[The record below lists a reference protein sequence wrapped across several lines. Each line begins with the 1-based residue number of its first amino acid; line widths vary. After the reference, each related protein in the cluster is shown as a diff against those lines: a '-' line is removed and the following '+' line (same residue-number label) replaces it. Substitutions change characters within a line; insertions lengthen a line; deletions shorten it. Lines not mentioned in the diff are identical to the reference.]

1 MKTAQRIRLLVAL
14 VVCCVAPA
22 YANNPP
28 QPDGLF
34 SILLIFPA
42 VILGRWLAGVAPAS
56 KSLAKRLS
64 TAFILLVC
72 VILCLGGTGLAL
84 VPLIIIAGYGIVR
97 ATQILRNGQGRK
109 RILIGSALLGLVLF
123 AVTDYFASLLSYD
136 PAAALEYVAVSRLRS
151 LAAAE
156 QEFRTPTVAK
166 GASSPTYG
174 TMAELE
180 EAQLFSW
187 NLTPNTIRSG
197 YIYGEGIDKPHNQF
211 FFYAVPAFPRKLE
224 SRWFHF
230 IPGGSLLEALL
241 GKQRGAETGYRSFA
255 VDETGV
261 IRFMVQ
267 RNLGTPVTREEIA
280 TWKTFP

>member
-1 MKTAQRIRLLVAL
+1 VNTAQRVGLFIAL
-14 VVCCVAPA
+14 VVCCVTPA

-34 SILLIFPA
+34 SVLLIFPA
-42 VILGRWLAGVAPAS
+42 VIVGRRLAGVSPVS
-56 KSLAKRLS
+56 ESLAKRIA

-97 ATQILRNGQGRK
+97 ATQILRKGQGRK
-109 RILIGSALLGLVLF
+109 RIVIATALIGLVLF

-136 PAAALEYVAVSRLRS
+136 PAAVMESIAMSRLRS
-151 LAAAE
+151 LATAE
-156 QEFRTPTVAK
+156 QQFKTPVFAK
-166 GASSPTYG
+166 GASSPTYA

-180 EAQLFSW
+180 DAQLLAW
-187 NLTPNTIRSG
+187 NLAPSTVRSG
-197 YIYGEGIDKPHNQF
+197 YIYGEVIDKPHDQF
-211 FFYAVPAFPRKLE
+211 FFYAVPAFPRKHE
-224 SRWFHF
+224 SRWYHL

-261 IRFMVQ
+261 IRFATQ
-267 RNLGTPVTREEIA
+267 RNLGAPVTREEVA